1 MALLGKG
8 GGHNVLICCV
18 ATAAV
23 FVTLTRGGPVYMQH
37 IIHSCMDIQ
46 PSTVPPTTS
55 SLSVSCQSF
64 RLIMMFLFSI
74 YSHLLCRAFT
84 VV

>member
-8 GGHNVLICCV
+8 GEHSVLICCV

-37 IIHSCMDIQ
+37 STHSCMDIQ
-46 PSTVPPTTS
+46 PSPAPFCVMPE
-55 SLSVSCQSF
+55 LQIDNDVF
-64 RLIMMFLFSI
+64 VFYI
-74 YSHLLCRAFT
+74 
-84 VV
+84 